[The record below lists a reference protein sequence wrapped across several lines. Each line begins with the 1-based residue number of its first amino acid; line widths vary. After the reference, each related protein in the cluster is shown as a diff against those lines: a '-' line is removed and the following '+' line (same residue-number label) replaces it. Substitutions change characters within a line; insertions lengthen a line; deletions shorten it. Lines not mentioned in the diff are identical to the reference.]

1 MILEFKNKEKD
12 GNSKILLFLK
22 IRNARTRKY
31 WKVLVSY
38 FY

>member
-1 MILEFKNKEKD
+1 MILEFENRKKD

-22 IRNARTRKY
+22 IRNARIRKY
-31 WKVLVSY
+31 WKVLVSC